1 MRLPAQAIESI
12 GLTPDGKFL
21 VIKTN
26 GVSKTVG
33 LESVLEFSDMT
44 SSAQELIQTIEPIA
58 VFASV
63 VNGQTEYVLPDR
75 FTGPAELDLKYQLI
89 DNTLNAVVT
98 GSRDNDFIKLS
109 NDASVGKAV
118 NGGGGND
125 VIDGGVG
132 STFISGGGG
141 SNTFFLDGR
150 ASGVSWSTITDFSIG
165 TDKATVWGWKQG
177 GPSQISRQ
185 GLSLSFG
192 GMGAQIQMA

>member
-118 NGGGGND
+118 NG
-125 VIDGGVG
+125 
-132 STFISGGGG
+132 
-141 SNTFFLDGR
+141 
-150 ASGVSWSTITDFSIG
+150 
-165 TDKATVWGWKQG
+165 
-177 GPSQISRQ
+177 PSQISRQ